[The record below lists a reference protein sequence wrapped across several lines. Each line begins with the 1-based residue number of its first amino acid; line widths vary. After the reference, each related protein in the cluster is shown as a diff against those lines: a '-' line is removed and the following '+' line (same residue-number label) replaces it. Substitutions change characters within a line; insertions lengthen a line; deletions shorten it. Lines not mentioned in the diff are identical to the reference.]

1 METTRLSTRGQIVL
15 PLSIRT
21 ARALTPGTEFRV
33 EDTAEGV
40 LLRPVRSL
48 PETRLEDVA
57 GALKYKGPPKSLQDM
72 DEAVTRGVRERH
84 ERGRY

>member
-1 METTRLSTRGQIVL
+1 METTRLSKRGQIVL

-21 ARALTPGTEFRV
+21 ARGLTPGTEFRV

-57 GALKYKGPPKSLQDM
+57 GTLKYKGPPKSFQEM
-72 DEAVTRGVRERH
+72 AEAVTRGVRQRH
-84 ERGRY
+84 GRGRY

>member
-1 METTRLSTRGQIVL
+1 METTRLSKRGQIVL

-21 ARALTPGTEFRV
+21 ARGLTPETEFRV

-57 GALKYKGPPKSLQDM
+57 GALKYKGPPKSFQEM
-72 DEAVTRGVRERH
+72 AEAVTRGVRQRH
-84 ERGRY
+84 GRGRY

>member
-1 METTRLSTRGQIVL
+1 METTRLSKRGQIVL

-21 ARALTPGTEFRV
+21 ARGLTPGTEFCV

-57 GALKYKGPPKSLQDM
+57 GALKYKGPPKSFQEM
-72 DEAVTRGVRERH
+72 AEAVTRGVRQRH
-84 ERGRY
+84 GRGRY